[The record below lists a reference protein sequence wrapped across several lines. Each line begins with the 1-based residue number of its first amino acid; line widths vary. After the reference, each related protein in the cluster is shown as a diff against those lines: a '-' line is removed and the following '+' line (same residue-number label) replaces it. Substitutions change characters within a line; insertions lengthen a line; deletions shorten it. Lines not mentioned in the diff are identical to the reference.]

1 MQGFGEKLSY
11 SAKAVTVIVQVTD
24 VGKGQQVADNSILDH
39 NDTKQTVQSMKMQLS
54 EAHALAYKIIYSY
67 NRSLIDTAHPHEKV
81 WVTHMCTIL

>member
-54 EAHALAYKIIYSY
+54 EAAYKIIYSY